1 MNNIQDLRLSRD
13 LKYTALYTALGFFE
27 TKSGI
32 YEKEY
37 MDTKIKIFVDEH
49 HAIVPGIT
57 TIDDDNETFENITLR
72 CHKDFVI
79 LECVDK
85 LLSMGYK
92 PQEII
97 VDEANEYDIYCK
109 NLYIRCFEWGTMP
122 SSDNIKPK
130 KNTFYS
136 INYESRLISGVIE
149 RNTKILD
156 YTGYQYDYGIFEN
169 DYRLESYNL
178 YNKESII
185 CDKEFI
191 VEGDKLISYKGKDKH
206 VKIPEGIKELESCC
220 FWDNQFI
227 EEVILPESLINLG
240 GDTFYNCKNLKSVK
254 ITRNVSKMGN
264 NPFAGCPLLELEN
277 ESKYFY
283 YKDGALFTA
292 DMFKMIYYSIKHSA
306 KEYIIPKNVQMI
318 CKHTF
323 YLCDNLESVILP
335 RSLKKMENNPFS
347 GCTKLHITN
356 YSYAYKI
363 VDDVIYDKYMTCV
376 CGCLTSIKTDCLYLK
391 PVKRINRNSFWNCKG
406 IKKIVLPE
414 TLEDIGYNPFVGC
427 DNIEFVSESKYYLV
441 EDGRLYNADMSKLVC
456 CPKKYAVGEVHIS
469 DSVIKLERGAFSG
482 CELMTNINLHNVTV
496 VSKSCF
502 TNCNSLTNVYC
513 SDLVT
518 YIGEWAFGHCCNLKE
533 VSIYKDCFVD
543 NNALSSTKASISIRN
558 ERSNYVIESDN
569 KYTLNAML
577 SSYNGKFDSILID
590 PPYNS
595 NINGIG
601 YKDHFN
607 EIQYIN
613 DLTSKIS
620 SSLWLLS
627 ENGFLVVN
635 IDEGG
640 LKYILKACNLRGYYE
655 AKGNLKIFKWK
666 KLHPYFDKNRDVNP
680 NKPVV
685 EFEYIVILVKSK
697 NSKFNN
703 IMQPY
708 LDGDLLKEKEAQF
721 PEIFDCFGT
730 TSSAKDEIKEI
741 FGDRKAFSTPKPVK
755 LMKELIR
762 ATTNKNSLIMDFYA
776 GSGTT
781 GQACIELNK
790 EDGGNRKCILVSN
803 NESNICKDI
812 TFKRMNMITDSF
824 VLLD

>member
-27 TKSGI
+27 TKCGI

-37 MDTKIKIFVDEH
+37 MDTKITIDVEWHK
-49 HAIVPGIT
+49 AKAPGII
-57 TIDDDNETFENITLR
+57 TISDDNDVYEDIFLNS
-72 CHKDFVI
+72 HKDFVI
-79 LECVDK
+79 LECIDK

-97 VDEANEYDIYCK
+97 VQECNEYDIYCK

-122 SSDNIKPK
+122 SADNIKPK

-156 YTGYQYDYGIFEN
+156 YTGNQYDYGIFDN
-169 DYRLESYNL
+169 DYRLDNYNL
-178 YNKESII
+178 FNKANII
-185 CDKEFI
+185 CDKDFI
-191 VEGDKLISYKGKDKH
+191 VDGDKLISYKGKDRY
-206 VKIPEGIKELESCC
+206 VVIPEGIKELESCC
-220 FWDNQFI
+220 FWDNQYI
-227 EEVILPESLINLG
+227 EEVVLPESLINLG
-240 GDTFYNCKNLKSVK
+240 GDTFYNCKNLRSIK
-254 ITRNVSKMGN
+254 ITKNVSKMGN

-277 ESKYFY
+277 NSKYFY
-283 YKDGALFTA
+283 YLNGGLFTD
-292 DMFKMIYYSIKHSA
+292 DMSKMIYYSIKHTA
-306 KEYIIPKNVQMI
+306 KEYIIPKNVKMI

-323 YLCDNLESVILP
+323 YLCDNLESITLP

-347 GCTKLHITN
+347 GCTNLHIIN
-356 YSYAYKI
+356 NSYSYKI
-363 VDDVIYDKYMTCV
+363 IDDVIYDKYMTCV
-376 CGCLTSIKTDCLYLK
+376 CGCLTSIKTDCLVLR

-406 IKKIVLPE
+406 IKKIILPE

-427 DNIEFVSESKYYLV
+427 SNIEFESKSNSFIV
-441 EDGRLYNADMSKLVC
+441 VDGILYNKDMSKLIC
-456 CPKKYAVGEVHIS
+456 CPSKYAVGDVHIP
-469 DSVIKLERGAFSG
+469 DSVLKLEPGAFSG
-482 CELMTNINLHNVTV
+482 CDLMTNINLHNVNV

-502 TNCNSLTNVYC
+502 TNCNSLTDVYC

-518 YIGEWAFGHCCNLKE
+518 YIGEWAFGHCNNLKTID
-533 VSIYKDCFVD
+533 IYKDCVVD
-543 NNALSSTKASISIRN
+543 NNALSSTNASIRIRN

-569 KYTLNAML
+569 KYTLLAML
-577 SSYNGKFDSILID
+577 DSYKGKFDSILID

-595 NINGIG
+595 NIDGIG
-601 YKDHFN
+601 YKDHFDDRK
-607 EIQYIN
+607 YID
-613 DLTSKIS
+613 DLSTKIS
-620 SSLWLLS
+620 HSLWLLN
-627 ENGFLVVN
+627 EKGFLVIN

-640 LKYILKACNLRGYYE
+640 LKYVLNACRYRGYFE
-655 AKGNLKIFKWK
+655 CKGNLKIYKWK

-685 EFEYIVILVKSK
+685 EYEYIVVLFKSTD
-697 NSKFNN
+697 SKYNN

-708 LDGDLLKEKEAQF
+708 FDGNLLKEKEAQF

-741 FGDRKAFSTPKPVK
+741 FGDRKIFSTPKPIK

-776 GSGTT
+776 GSGTV
-781 GQACIELNK
+781 GHACVELNG

-803 NESNICKDI
+803 NESNICKNI
-812 TFKRMNMITDSF
+812 TLKRMNMITDSF
-824 VLLD
+824 IFLD